1 MTKPHQPISTQPI
14 TIKPYNILTFPT
26 YLRSMK
32 LDILAFAAHPDDV
45 ELAASGTLLAHIA
58 LGKKVGIVDLTRGEL
73 GTRGSADLRDK
84 EAAASSQ
91 VLGIHVREN
100 LRMRDG
106 FFVKDETHLLKVIEV
121 IRKYQPE
128 IVLANSEFDRH
139 IDHGRAGDL
148 VHDACFLSGLRK
160 IETMHKGLDQEAW
173 RPKAVYHYIQD
184 YYTRPDVV
192 FDITPFYDKKIESI
206 KAFSSQFFS
215 AGSAEPVTPI
225 STEDFWKFLEA
236 RARELGRLINCTY
249 AEGFT
254 VKRPIGSADLTVLL

>member
-1 MTKPHQPISTQPI
+1 
-14 TIKPYNILTFPT
+14 
-26 YLRSMK
+26 MK

-84 EAAASSQ
+84 EAAESSKI
-91 VLGIHVREN
+91 LGLHAREN
-100 LRMRDG
+100 LKMRDG
-106 FFVKDETHLLKVIEV
+106 FFVKDEAHLIKVIKM

-139 IDHGRAGDL
+139 IDHGRGADL

-160 IETMHKGLDQEAW
+160 IETSHHSVEQEAW

-184 YYTRPDVV
+184 YYTKPDVI
-192 FDITPFYDKKIESI
+192 FDITPYYDTKMKSI
-206 KAFSSQFFS
+206 AAFSSQFFS
-215 AGSAEPVTPI
+215 INSDEPETPI
-225 STEDFWKFLEA
+225 SSENFWNFLDA
-236 RARELGRLINCTY
+236 RARQFGRLINTKY
-249 AEGFT
+249 GEGFT
-254 VKRPIGSADLTVLL
+254 VKRPIGSSDLTTLL